1 MKFENKLL
9 KNLIASIFTY
19 GLSFGISFF
28 LTPYITKTLGVEA
41 NGFVT
46 LANQFVGYVSLI
58 TVALTSMAGRFV
70 SINIYKKDFEK
81 ANEYFSSVF
90 IAMVILALGL
100 SLPITYL
107 IFNIDTFI
115 NVSPQFVAD
124 TRILFTLA
132 FLNFFVGLIFEVYT
146 IATYVTNRL
155 YLQSIRSIEGTIIRC
170 VVIILLYTIFPS
182 KMYFVTLASIINLL
196 YTSWWHI
203 HYTKKL
209 LPDMRVSKRYFKWSA
224 IRELISA
231 GSWNIVIQLNNILN
245 TGLDLLLSNWFL
257 GEEKMG
263 ILSVAKTIPVAIST
277 MLNSVS
283 GVFFP
288 EMTRNYAIGDMNA
301 FMGTVKKSIKILG
314 MIFNIPVVFLIVFGR
329 DFYELWQPNLD
340 SSTLTILSLLTIVTI
355 LVSGSTA
362 AVFGIFTI
370 TNKLKFHSLTSMLG
384 GILNVII
391 VVLALW
397 VLPEKYGLYIVA
409 GISTFI
415 IIIRNYLVT
424 FPYAAKCIEQKWY
437 AFHIPSFMT
446 ILGAGISS
454 LCASLIKLV
463 IIPTNWIGLIGCGI
477 LTAII
482 CWGANS
488 IIVLTKEDRRFIIS
502 TIKTRLGGK

>member
-1 MKFENKLL
+1 MKFENKLV
-9 KNLIASIFTY
+9 KNLIASILTY

-46 LANQFVGYVSLI
+46 LANQLVGYVSLI
-58 TVALTSMAGRFV
+58 TVALTSMASRFV
-70 SINIYKKDFEK
+70 SINIYKKDFKK

-90 IAMVILALGL
+90 IAMVILAISL
-100 SLPITYL
+100 SLPIAYL
-107 IFNIDTFI
+107 IFNIDAFI
-115 NVSPQFVAD
+115 NVSPQFVVD
-124 TRILFTLA
+124 TKILFALA
-132 FLNFFVGLIFEVYT
+132 FVNFFVGLILEVYT
-146 IATYVTNRL
+146 IATYVTNKL

-170 VVIILLYTIFPS
+170 IVIVLLYAIFPS
-182 KMYFVTLASIINLL
+182 KMYFVTLASIVNLL

-209 LPDMRVSKRYFKWSA
+209 LPDMRVSRYYFKWSA
-224 IRELISA
+224 IKELISA

-263 ILSVAKTIPVAIST
+263 MLSVAKTIPVAIST

-288 EMTRNYAIGDMNA
+288 EMTRNYAAGNMNA
-301 FMGTVKKSIKILG
+301 FMGTVRKSIKILG

-329 DFYELWQPNLD
+329 DFYRLWQPNLD
-340 SSTLTILSLLTIVTI
+340 SRTLTILSLLTIITI

-370 TNKLKFHSLTSMLG
+370 TNKLRFHSLTSMLG
-384 GILNVII
+384 GVLNVVI

-397 VLPEKYGLYIVA
+397 LLPEKYGIYVVA

-415 IIIRNYLVT
+415 IIVRNYFVT

-437 AFHIPSFMT
+437 AFHVPSFMT

-454 LCASLIKLV
+454 LCAMLIKLV
-463 IIPTNWIGLIGCGI
+463 LVPTNWLALFGCGI
-477 LTAII
+477 VTAVI
-482 CWGANS
+482 CMGVNS
-488 IIVLTKEDRRFIIS
+488 LVVLKKEDRKYLINVIENKIR
-502 TIKTRLGGK
+502 R